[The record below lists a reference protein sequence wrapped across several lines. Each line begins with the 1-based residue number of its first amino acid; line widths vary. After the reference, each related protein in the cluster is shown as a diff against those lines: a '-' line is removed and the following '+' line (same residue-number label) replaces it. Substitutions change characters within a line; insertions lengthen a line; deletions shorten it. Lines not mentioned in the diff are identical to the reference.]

1 MYQEPELLH
10 IGAAN
15 EVVLGLEGVG
25 GDVYGELDWE
35 ELEFKEN

>member
-1 MYQEPELLH
+1 MPELLH

-15 EVVLGLEGVG
+15 EVILGVEAVG
-25 GDVYGELDWE
+25 GDLYGEQDYR

>member
-1 MYQEPELLH
+1 VYQTPELQY

-15 EVVLGLEGVG
+15 DVVLGVQNVG

-35 ELEFKEN
+35 ELEFKED

>member
-1 MYQEPELLH
+1 MYKTPELLH

-15 EVVLGLEGVG
+15 DVVLGLESIG

-35 ELEFKEN
+35 ELEFKED